1 MAASVQE
8 IVGAPGPHPEHAD
21 ALMLFGQF
29 VGSWDVDAVQHAPD
43 GAERRL
49 SGEWHF
55 FWALEGRAIED
66 VIISPKR
73 DARDPSR
80 WKMGDYQLAVRFY
93 RPADDSWSVTAIS
106 PVHDQVHQLVARKVG
121 DRIVLQGTAP
131 DGTPERWSFNDISAD
146 RCIWRGEISRDGGAS
161 WSLDEEMILTRSGAA
176 GNKLPDR

>member
-29 VGSWDVDAVQHAPD
+29 VGSWDVEAVQHAPD

-66 VIISPKR
+66 VIISPER

-93 RPADDSWSVTAIS
+93 RPRRRQLERYG
-106 PVHDQVHQLVARKVG
+106 DQ
-121 DRIVLQGTAP
+121 
-131 DGTPERWSFNDISAD
+131 
-146 RCIWRGEISRDGGAS
+146 
-161 WSLDEEMILTRSGAA
+161 SG
-176 GNKLPDR
+176 P